1 MCTCNIS
8 KVRVHRQMLSTMVLT
23 YFLIR
28 LVFFKKLKITPNKLH
43 LVKISLVWMAIIT
56 QSASTGK
63 LQGSSSALQTPSVTE
78 QILLNPLAHWFI
90 KTCKPFVLELFKS
103 YTGLTCNTKEQKI
116 VISWHSEKEH
126 RFSPGFTDLHLCQPP
141 TDLSSGKEGR
151 GICF

>member
-1 MCTCNIS
+1 
-8 KVRVHRQMLSTMVLT
+8 
-23 YFLIR
+23 
-28 LVFFKKLKITPNKLH
+28 
-43 LVKISLVWMAIIT
+43 MAIIT

-126 RFSPGFTDLHLCQPP
+126 SFPRVSQTCVFASPLQTYHQAKKGEEFVSSSDLCNTLQ
-141 TDLSSGKEGR
+141 
-151 GICF
+151 